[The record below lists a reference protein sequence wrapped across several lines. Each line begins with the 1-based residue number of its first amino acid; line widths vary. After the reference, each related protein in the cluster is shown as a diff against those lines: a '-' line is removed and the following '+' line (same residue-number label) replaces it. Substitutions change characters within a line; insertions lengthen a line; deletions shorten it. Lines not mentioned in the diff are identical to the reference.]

1 MLQLFYLVE
10 VVDERFGDLL
20 DQERAIGDLVL
31 DLLLRTLESLRV
43 FAHILGCDGFGDLTG
58 AL

>member
-43 FAHILGCDGFGDLTG
+43 FAHILGCDVFGDLTG